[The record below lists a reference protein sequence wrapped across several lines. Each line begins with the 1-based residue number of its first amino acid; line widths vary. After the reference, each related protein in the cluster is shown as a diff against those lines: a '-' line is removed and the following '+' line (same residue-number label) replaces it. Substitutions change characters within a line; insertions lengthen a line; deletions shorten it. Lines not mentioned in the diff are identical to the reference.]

1 MDSLPR
7 RILFVGSNSTYST
20 SRHRADALRRLGC
33 DVVVL
38 DPAFL
43 LGPLTRLESF
53 LHYRTAYFFLQKRLL
68 RCIKLSSEFHGL
80 SVDLVWVD
88 SGELIGPRILN
99 YFRQYL
105 SCPFVLYN
113 SDDPSGARD
122 GARFSSLRSALSLY
136 SLCVFVRPE
145 TSLDALALGARR
157 VLTVHFSYGENLHFP
172 VQSAKNNE
180 LEQVVSFVGANIPGE
195 FRDRFLQR
203 LIHAGILIRLI
214 GNHWSKSR
222 YWNEFKRVYKGPSL
236 SGEAY
241 SQALADSVVTLG
253 FLSHG
258 NRDLVT
264 RRSFETAACGGL
276 FCAER
281 TSQHQL
287 LYEDGFEAVFWNSV
301 DECILQCKHLL
312 NDRDKRNIICK
323 NGAYHVRKFGAGNE
337 DICRQVLAS
346 V

>member
-1 MDSLPR
+1 M
-7 RILFVGSNSTYST
+7 
-20 SRHRADALRRLGC
+20 RRLGC
-33 DVVVL
+33 EVVVL

-43 LGPLTRLESF
+43 LGPLTRFEAF

-68 RCIKLSSEFHGL
+68 RCIKLSSEFHAL

-99 YFRQYL
+99 YFRQYI
-105 SCPFVLYN
+105 SCPYVLYN

-122 GARFSSLRSALSLY
+122 GVRFSSLRSALSLY
-136 SLCVFVRPE
+136 SLCVFLRPE

-172 VQSAKNNE
+172 FQSEKNQD
-180 LEQVVSFVGANIPGE
+180 LIPVVSFVGANIPGE
-195 FRDRFLQR
+195 FRDFFLQQ
-203 LIHAGILIRLI
+203 LIHAGIPIRLI

-222 YWNEFKRVYKGPSL
+222 YWNELKRVYKGPSL

-241 SQALADSVVTLG
+241 SEALGNAAVTLG

-264 RRSFETAACGGL
+264 RRSFETTACGGL

-281 TSQHQL
+281 TSVHQL
-287 LYEDGFEAVFWNSV
+287 LYEDGYEAVFWDSV
-301 DECILQCKHLL
+301 DECILKCKTLL
-312 NDRDKRNIICK
+312 NKLEKRNSICR
-323 NGAYHVRKFGAGNE
+323 NGSIRVKELGAGNE
-337 DICRQVLAS
+337 DVCRQILAS
-346 V
+346 I